1 MRNMLAYTWA
11 VLKRRTTVALA
22 RPDVVIGSSVH
33 PFAAVAGALL
43 ARRFKVPFVFEVRDL
58 WPQTLV
64 DMGRLRDDALMTRML
79 RLLERWLYNRA
90 ARTVV
95 LLPLA
100 WKYIVPL
107 GVPKEHVVWIPNG
120 VDLSL
125 FPHTAQPPVHG
136 DDVFSLMYFGSHG
149 QANGLDNVL
158 RAMKLVQERADGQH
172 IRLRLIGDGPLKP
185 ELVQQAEVLGLRNV
199 QFEPSVPKSH
209 IPALASQADAFVIAV
224 LSLPNLYRFGISMN
238 KLFDY
243 LAAERPILI
252 ASDAANN
259 PVADAEAGLTV
270 PPGQPKA
277 LADAIL
283 QIANTPLAQRHQM
296 GSAGRQYVEQNHGFD
311 HLAQRLA
318 QTLDAV
324 CAETEPL
331 KK

>member
-1 MRNMLAYTWA
+1 
-11 VLKRRTTVALA
+11 
-22 RPDVVIGSSVH
+22 
-33 PFAAVAGALL
+33 
-43 ARRFKVPFVFEVRDL
+43 
-58 WPQTLV
+58 
-64 DMGRLRDDALMTRML
+64 
-79 RLLERWLYNRA
+79 
-90 ARTVV
+90 
-95 LLPLA
+95 
-100 WKYIVPL
+100 
-107 GVPKEHVVWIPNG
+107 
-120 VDLSL
+120 
-125 FPHTAQPPVHG
+125 
-136 DDVFSLMYFGSHG
+136 MYFGSHG

-158 RAMKLVQERADGQH
+158 RAMQLVQERADGQH

-185 ELVQQAEVLGLRNV
+185 ELVQQAEMLGLRNV
-199 QFEPSVPKSH
+199 QFEPSVPKSQ

-277 LADAIL
+277 LADAIV
-283 QIANTPLAQRHQM
+283 QIANTPLAQRQRM
-296 GSAGRQYVEQNHGFD
+296 GIAGREYVEQNHGFD
-311 HLAQRLA
+311 QLAQRLA

-324 CAETEPL
+324 CAETERL